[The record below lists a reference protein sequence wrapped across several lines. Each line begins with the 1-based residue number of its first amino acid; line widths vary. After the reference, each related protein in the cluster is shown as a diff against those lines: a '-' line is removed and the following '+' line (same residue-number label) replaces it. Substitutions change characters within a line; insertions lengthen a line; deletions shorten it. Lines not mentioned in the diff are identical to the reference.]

1 MPTVA
6 PAGPSYLHAPGP
18 LHAILLG
25 GTVSLFLGAMLSDI
39 AYYQTH
45 QIQWSNFASWL
56 NAGGMVFCGAALVFA
71 LVKLLRARQRGGQ
84 PLTYFVV
91 LLATFVLGLFTA
103 FQHAKDAWAIMPAA
117 LVMSIIVFI
126 LILAAAW
133 IGLSARTGGVK

>member
-1 MPTVA
+1 MQSATTATPIYRH
-6 PAGPSYLHAPGP
+6 SPGP

-25 GTVSLFLGAMLSDI
+25 GSVSLFLGAMLSDL
-39 AYYQTH
+39 AYYQSY

-56 NAGGMVFCGAALVFA
+56 NAGGMVFCGVALVFA
-71 LVKLLRARQRGGQ
+71 LVNLLRARQKGGQ

-103 FQHAKDAWAIMPAA
+103 FQHAKDAWAVMPAG
-117 LVMSIIVFI
+117 LVMSIIVLV

-133 IGLSARTGGVK
+133 IGLSARSGGVK

>member
-1 MPTVA
+1 MPSVA
-6 PAGPSYLHAPGP
+6 SATPAYRSSPGP

-25 GTVSLFLGAMLSDI
+25 GSVSLFLGAMLSDI

-56 NAGGMVFCGAALVFA
+56 NAAGMVFCGVALAFA
-71 LVKLLRARQRGGQ
+71 LVNLLRARQKGGQ

-91 LLATFVLGLFTA
+91 LLAAFVLGLFTA

-117 LVMSIIVFI
+117 LVMSIIVLI

-133 IGLSARTGGVK
+133 IGLSARTGGAE